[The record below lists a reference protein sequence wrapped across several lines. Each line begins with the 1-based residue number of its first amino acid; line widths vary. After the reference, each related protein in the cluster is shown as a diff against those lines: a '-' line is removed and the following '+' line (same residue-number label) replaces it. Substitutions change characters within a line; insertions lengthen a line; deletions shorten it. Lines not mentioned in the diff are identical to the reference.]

1 MPSGGVAST
10 ATAWPRGSRAALAVA
25 GVAWTGVLLAIAPQ
39 RVFLTTDMVS
49 NHVHVWFVA
58 SRLWHGHGI
67 PLHMPVLASGKAFT
81 FPYASLPWLVGALL
95 WPLGGDHVVTL
106 LLVVG
111 AVAVIATTYWA
122 VPGVRRGWWAVAVV
136 LNPALLTSVLLGQLP
151 FLWAAALFLGAIGAW
166 RRGRRIVATV
176 LLALSLIVHPAV
188 LLPISIVIIG
198 IAVVLLRDRG
208 RLALA
213 WLVAVLLSVPAI
225 LLTVSSPVVDQ
236 TSRRFELLTLGLTVL
251 TRIWVIALPLVYEQ
265 LARIPGSWGRLALP
279 LGFVVLSLGLLLP
292 MWRPF
297 SLDTG
302 WTALAG
308 RTPADELR
316 SFVTTPP
323 LQPGRTYRVLT
334 GADSKY
340 GIYQVVRHGG
350 VLDSELFPESLH
362 RASFGSRRS
371 YASFL
376 ADRRVQSIVVSPS
389 YRRTYHSNE
398 PGLVAAMAASG
409 RCTAGVR
416 IVEAEQGD
424 GWQLY
429 DVERC

>member
-10 ATAWPRGSRAALAVA
+10 STEWPRASRAALAVV
-25 GVAWTGVLLAIAPQ
+25 GVAWVGVLLAIAPQ
-39 RVFLTTDMVS
+39 RVYLTTDMVS
-49 NHVHVWFVA
+49 NHVHVWFIA

-67 PLHMPVLASGKAFT
+67 PLHMPVLASGRAFT

-111 AVAVIATTYWA
+111 AVAVIATTFWA
-122 VPGVRRGWWAVAVV
+122 IPGVRRGWWAVAVL

-176 LLALSLIVHPAV
+176 LLALSLIVHPAL

-198 IAVVLLRDRG
+198 IAVVFLRDRG

-213 WLVAVLLSVPAI
+213 WLIAVVLSVPAI
-225 LLTVSSPVVDQ
+225 LLTLGSPVVDQ
-236 TSRRFELLTLGLTVL
+236 TSRRFELITLALTVL
-251 TRIWVIALPLVYEQ
+251 IRICVIAVPLVYEQ
-265 LARIPGSWGRLALP
+265 LARVPGHWGRLALP
-279 LGFVVLSLGLLLP
+279 LGFTALSLALFVP

-302 WTALAG
+302 WAALAG
-308 RTPADELR
+308 HAPADELG
-316 SFVTTPP
+316 SFVTSPS
-323 LQPGRTYRVLT
+323 LQRGRTYRVLT

-350 VLDSELFPESLH
+350 VLDSELFPESLR
-362 RASFGSRRS
+362 RASFGSRRR
-371 YASFL
+371 YAAFL
-376 ADRRVQSIVVSPS
+376 ADRQVQSIVVSPS
-389 YRRTYHSNE
+389 YRRAYHSNE
-398 PGLVAAMAASG
+398 PRLVAAMASSG

-416 IVEAEQGD
+416 IVEVEQGD
-424 GWQLY
+424 RWVLY
-429 DVERC
+429 DVQRC

>member
-1 MPSGGVAST
+1 M
-10 ATAWPRGSRAALAVA
+10 
-25 GVAWTGVLLAIAPQ
+25 
-39 RVFLTTDMVS
+39 
-49 NHVHVWFVA
+49 
-58 SRLWHGHGI
+58 
-67 PLHMPVLASGKAFT
+67 
-81 FPYASLPWLVGALL
+81 
-95 WPLGGDHVVTL
+95 
-106 LLVVG
+106 
-111 AVAVIATTYWA
+111 
-122 VPGVRRGWWAVAVV
+122 
-136 LNPALLTSVLLGQLP
+136 NPALLASVLLGQLP

-166 RRGRRIVATV
+166 RRERRIVATV

-188 LLPISIVIIG
+188 MLPISIVLVGIG
-198 IAVVLLRDRG
+198 VVFFRDRG

-213 WLVAVLLSVPAI
+213 WLVAVVLSVPAI
-225 LLTVSSPVVDQ
+225 VLTLLSPVVDQ

-251 TRIWVIALPLVYEQ
+251 TRIWVIGVPLVYEQ
-265 LARIPGSWGRLALP
+265 LARIPGRWGRLVLP
-279 LGFVVLSLGLLLP
+279 LGFAVLSLLLLLP

-308 RTPADELR
+308 HPPSDELG
-316 SFVTTPP
+316 SFVTTSA
-323 LQPGRTYRVLT
+323 LQRGRTYRVLT

-371 YASFL
+371 YAAFL
-376 ADRRVQSIVVSPS
+376 ADRRVQSIVVAPS

-398 PGLVAAMAASG
+398 PRIVAAMAASG
-409 RCTAGVR
+409 QCTAGVR
-416 IVEAEQGD
+416 IVEVEQGD
-424 GWQLY
+424 GWLLY

>member
-1 MPSGGVAST
+1 MPSGGTGST
-10 ATAWPRGSRAALAVA
+10 RTAWPRASRAALVVV
-25 GVAWTGVLLAIAPQ
+25 GVTWAGVLLAIAPQ
-39 RVFLTTDMVS
+39 RIYLTTDTVS
-49 NHVHVWFVA
+49 NHVHVWFIA
-58 SRLWHGHGI
+58 RQLWHGHGI
-67 PLHMPVLASGKAFT
+67 PLHMPVLASGDALT

-95 WPLGGDHVVTL
+95 WPLGGDHIVTV

-122 VPGVRRGWWAVAVV
+122 VPAVRRGWWAVAVL

-166 RRGRRIVATV
+166 RRERCFVATV

-188 LLPISIVIIG
+188 MLPISIVIVGIG
-198 IAVVLLRDRG
+198 VVLLRDRA
-208 RLALA
+208 RLAVA
-213 WLVAVLLSVPAI
+213 WLVAAVVSVPAVV
-225 LLTVSSPVVDQ
+225 LTLDSPVVDQ

-251 TRIWVIALPLVYEQ
+251 TRIWVIAVPLVYEQ
-265 LARIPGSWGRLALP
+265 LARLPGTWGRLWLP
-279 LGFVVLSLGLLLP
+279 LGVSVVSLGLFVP

-302 WTALAG
+302 WAGLAG
-308 RTPADELR
+308 HSPADELH
-316 SFVTTPP
+316 SFVSTPS
-323 LQPGRTYRVLT
+323 LHRGRTYRVLT

-362 RASFGSRRS
+362 RASFGSRLS
-371 YASFL
+371 YAEFL
-376 ADRRVQSIVVSPS
+376 SDRRVQSIVVAPS

-409 RCTAGVR
+409 KCTAGIR
-416 IVEAEQGD
+416 IVPVEQGD
-424 GWQLY
+424 GWLLY
-429 DVERC
+429 DVEPC